1 MDKKEIDELLEY
13 TRAGKPLY
21 GGSEM
26 FGRMVRISAECR
38 RLIAEMNSR
47 YPEQD
52 EIREYMRRITGGAI
66 GADLR
71 IFLPF
76 YSDFGR
82 NIRLG
87 DNVFINSGCCFQ
99 DQGGISVGDR
109 TLVGHQVVIATINHG
124 LPVVERGNN
133 YLAPVNIG
141 KDVWIGAHATILPGA
156 TIGDGAIIAAGAT
169 VVGDVKAGTIVGGCP
184 AKYIKDVPGGPIT
197 V

>member
-1 MDKKEIDELLEY
+1 MDKKELDELLEY

-21 GGSEM
+21 AGSEM
-26 FGRMVRISAECR
+26 FARMVAISAECR
-38 RLIAEMNSR
+38 RLVAEMNAS

-52 EIREYMRRITGGAI
+52 GIREYVRRITGDGA
-66 GADLR
+66 GAGLR

-76 YSDFGR
+76 YTDFGR

-87 DNVFINSGCCFQ
+87 ENVFINSGCCFQ

-109 TLVGHQVVIATINHG
+109 ALIGHQVVIATINHG
-124 LPVVERGNN
+124 LPVNDRGDN
-133 YLAPVNIG
+133 YLAPVKIG
-141 KDVWIGAHATILPGA
+141 NDVWIGAHATILPGVSV
-156 TIGDGAIIAAGAT
+156 GDGAIIAAGAT

-184 AKYIKDVPGGPIT
+184 AKYIKDVPGRPVT